1 MRPLLWA
8 LLPFCAAVTLSTY
21 GLTGT
26 LQFMLATLAFPAAAL
41 CLLCHGRTRL
51 KLLLVSIS
59 WGVGFLWCLGYQQI
73 VCAPAQRF
81 LGEGKAFS
89 ATVTAYPKETDYGH
103 SVEVSVQPKD
113 DRPFRAL
120 LYLTEGGDDLE
131 PGDQLTGTG
140 DFTDAS
146 VRREH
151 TTHTYT
157 AQGIFA
163 LGKKVALTQV
173 RPTGRASP
181 RWWLT
186 RASHWLTEQLDQL
199 YSGEAAGILRAL
211 TAGDQSGLSDR
222 FRSDLSRTGL
232 SHITAVSGMHLVFFV
247 EFLLL
252 LPGGRRW
259 KSILALPMLVLFALF
274 TGGAPSVV
282 RAAVMEGILLLGNV
296 LLREYDSWTALTV
309 ALFVL
314 LAQNPFAIGSVG
326 LQLSF
331 ASVVGIRLFT
341 PKRQESQE
349 APPKWKSWLW
359 RLWQSIAL
367 TLSATVFTLPLS
379 VYYFDTI
386 SLIAPLSNLA
396 VLWCIP
402 LLMGGGFL
410 TGLLSGVAL
419 PLAKLLALPVSLLA
433 NGLTMAIHW
442 LSLRPFAA
450 LDGTSPWMRLWLI
463 FTYLL
468 LLRYYLGK
476 PKGWRVAGLF
486 GLSIAALIA
495 VVLGYRQ
502 TMGAYAMTTQV
513 LDVGQGQC
521 VLFVSQEHAAVVDCG
536 GSGMTSAGDKLAN
549 TLELLGIGKLDAL
562 LLTHYDSDH
571 INGVEALLERTH
583 QVAQIIA
590 PTPEEGNRDAE
601 RIATLCARYNI
612 PWNQLKRDETLSL
625 GQGTLQLYAP
635 LSGGKSNESG
645 LSVVSTVHDF
655 DVLVTGDMAKA
666 TEKKLLAAKLLP
678 DIEVLVAGHHGSAYS
693 TGQELLD
700 ATTPEAVVI
709 SVGEENSYG
718 HPGQAL
724 LDRLRERN
732 IAVYRTDLEGT
743 ITIQED

>member
-8 LLPFCAAVTLSTY
+8 LLPFCAAITLSTY

-26 LQFMLATLAFPAAAL
+26 LPFLLATLAVPAAAL
-41 CLLCHGRTRL
+41 SLVFHGRTRV
-51 KLLLVSIS
+51 KLLLVAIS
-59 WGVGFLWCLGYQQI
+59 WGVGFLWCMGYQQL

-81 LGEGKAFS
+81 LGEGKTFT

-103 SVEVSVQPKD
+103 SIEVEVHPKD
-113 DRPFRAL
+113 DRAFRAL
-120 LYLTEGGDDLE
+120 LYLTEGGDGLE

-140 DFTDAS
+140 NFTDAS

-163 LGKKVALTQV
+163 LGKKVALSKV
-173 RPTGRASP
+173 RHTGRDNP

-186 RASHWLTEQLDQL
+186 RASHWLVEQLDGL

-247 EFLLL
+247 EFVLL

-259 KSILALPMLVLFALF
+259 KSILALPLLVLFALF
-274 TGGAPSVV
+274 TGASPSVV

-314 LAQNPFAIGSVG
+314 LAQNPFAIGSIG

-331 ASVVGIRLFT
+331 ASVVGIRLFM
-341 PKRQESQE
+341 PKRQERE
-349 APPKWKSWLW
+349 EVPPKWKRWLW
-359 RLWQSIAL
+359 RLWQSVAL

-379 VYYFDTI
+379 VYYFDNI
-386 SLIAPLSNLA
+386 SLIAPLANLA

-402 LLMGGGFL
+402 LLMGGGFV

-433 NGLTMAIHW
+433 NGLTAAIHW
-442 LSLRPFAA
+442 FSLRPFAA
-450 LDGTSPWMRLWLI
+450 LDGTSPWMRLWLL

-468 LLRYYLGK
+468 LLLYYLGK
-476 PKGWRVAGLF
+476 PKGWKVAGLF
-486 GLSIAALIA
+486 GVSIAALVA
-495 VVLGYRQ
+495 LVLGYRS
-502 TMGAYAMTTQV
+502 TMNDCAMTTQV

-521 VLFVSQEHAAVVDCG
+521 VLFVSQDHAAVVDCG
-536 GSGMTSAGDKLAN
+536 GSGMNSAGDKLGN
-549 TLELLGIGKLDAL
+549 QLELLGIHELDAL
-562 LLTHYDSDH
+562 ILTHYDSDH
-571 INGVEALLERTH
+571 INGLEALLERTH
-583 QVAQIIA
+583 VTQVIA
-590 PTPEEGNRDAE
+590 PTPEEGNQDAVTVQ
-601 RIATLCARYNI
+601 TLCAQHDI
-612 PWNQLKRDETLSL
+612 PWNRLKQDETLSL
-625 GQGTLQLYAP
+625 GAGRLQIYAP
-635 LSGGKSNESG
+635 LAEGKSNESG
-645 LSVVSTVHDF
+645 LAVVSTVHDF

-666 TEKKLLAAKLLP
+666 TEKKLLQAKGLP
-678 DIEVLVAGHHGSAYS
+678 DIEVLVAGHHGSSYS
-693 TGQELLD
+693 TGKELLD
-700 ATTPEAVVI
+700 ATTPEAAVI

-718 HPGQAL
+718 HPGQET
-724 LDRLRERN
+724 LDRLEERN